1 MADVSEPLTAVFTA
15 DDLRRR
21 GADTLLT
28 PERVARGL
36 SANTRSRGDWDLNPD
51 LYDPEAALRT
61 ERPAAVLIPIVDR
74 RPEATVLM
82 TVRTEHLPNHA
93 GQIAFPGGKLEQGEG
108 PVDAAL
114 REAEEEIGLARR
126 HVDLIGF
133 LDCYQS
139 RTGFRIAPAVGVV
152 SPAYTLKLDET
163 EVADAFEVPLRFLMS
178 AENHQLHSRDWQGQ
192 RRHFYAMPYEDRYIW
207 GVTAGIL
214 RNLYDWLYD

>member
-1 MADVSEPLTAVFTA
+1 MVHICEALTAAFTA
-15 DDLRRR
+15 EDVRRR
-21 GADTLLT
+21 GANRLVT
-28 PERVARGL
+28 PEHMAQALARK
-36 SANTRSRGDWDLNPD
+36 TRSRGDWDLNPH
-51 LYDPEAALRT
+51 LYDPEADLRS
-61 ERPAAVLIPIVDR
+61 ERQAAVLIPIVDR
-74 RPEATVLM
+74 EPEATVLL

-93 GQIAFPGGKLEQGEG
+93 GQIAFPGGKLESGEG

-139 RTGFRIAPAVGVV
+139 RTGFRIAPAIGIV
-152 SPAYTLKLDET
+152 SPAYGLRLDAT
-163 EVADAFEVPLRFLMS
+163 EVDDVFEVPLRFLMN
-178 AENHQLHSRDWQGQ
+178 AENHQTHSREWKGQ

-214 RNLYDWLYD
+214 RNLYDWLYG